1 MYLTNQVETTRIGF
15 PAWAKPWS
23 VSWGDLMV
31 GTRVLGEGRFGKVLL
46 GGVRNGGEIS
56 NAAIYQLQGILY
68 WKIYLLYYECTFLLV
83 LVYY

>member
-1 MYLTNQVETTRIGF
+1 MYLADQVETTNIGY

-23 VSWGDLMV
+23 DLMV

-56 NAAIYQLQGILY
+56 NAAIYQLQGISY
-68 WKIYLLYYECTFLLV
+68 GKIYYIILYYKYTFLLV
-83 LVYY
+83 LLYY